1 MSAGEID
8 TAIAASNTR
17 AELDT
22 LLLLTQGASRIEG
35 DQLDLLGM
43 LRLVE
48 IQVQS
53 TRRAVV
59 NEARAAGYSGEAIA
73 DTLAIDVTE
82 LKARYGSVSRAQ

>member
-1 MSAGEID
+1 MSATTTE

-22 LLLLTQGASRIEG
+22 LLLLAQGASRIEG

-59 NEARAAGYSGEAIA
+59 KEARASGYSGEEIA
-73 DTLAIDVTE
+73 DTLAIDVAD
-82 LKARYGSVSRAQ
+82 LRSRYGGVQGA

>member
-1 MSAGEID
+1 MSNNAAA
-8 TAIAASNTR
+8 TAVAASNTR

-22 LLLLTQGASRIEG
+22 LLVLAQGASRVEG

-53 TRRAVV
+53 TRRAAV
-59 NEARAAGYSGEAIA
+59 NEARAADFSGAEIA
-73 DTLAIDVTE
+73 DTLAIDVAE
-82 LKARYGSVSRAQ
+82 LRSRYGSAQRE